1 MKSGLDYFP
10 LDVHLDE
17 KFELIEAEF
26 GLTGFAVVVKLL
38 QRIYGQQGYYCE
50 WTNEVALLF
59 SRSLGVIPQDRRASG
74 GNVVSEIVEAAI
86 RRGIFDK
93 TLYERYHI
101 LTSAGI
107 QKRYLEAVS
116 RRKSASIEKRYLLL
130 CNTSDFK
137 NVNISSENVSKS
149 EENVYISSQS
159 KEEKRKGEKSKEKKN
174 ISDDGDDICACAN
187 EQPSVDDRLSKYVS
201 TLFRRHFGRIPTD
214 AEVDA
219 IKGAL
224 EAFYGTAT
232 EFGNATMS
240 DDDIEIIAY
249 AIEAAANAGAMNVAY
264 VRGVLKNLKARGIKN
279 ADDLWQFEAD
289 RDMRG
294 V

>member
-50 WTNEVALLF
+50 WTREVALLF
-59 SRSLGVIPQDRRASG
+59 GRACGLG

-93 TLYERYHI
+93 ALYDRYHI

-116 RRKSASIEKRYLLL
+116 RRKSASVEERYLLL
-130 CNTSDFK
+130 CNTQNFE
-137 NVNISSENVSKS
+137 NVSISSENVCNFEK
-149 EENVYISSQS
+149 NVYISEQR
-159 KEEKRKGEKSKEKKN
+159 KEEQSKEKKSKEN
-174 ISDDGDDICACAN
+174 IYGDGGDNPACADGDTLSRFKGWLATVWREYVGSDGTDHELNAICGMVQLVTGVDITISDDDVEI
-187 EQPSVDDRLSKYVS
+187 
-201 TLFRRHFGRIPTD
+201 
-214 AEVDA
+214 AE
-219 IKGAL
+219 
-224 EAFYGTAT
+224 Y
-232 EFGNATMS
+232 
-240 DDDIEIIAY
+240 IIS
-249 AIEAAANAGAMNVAY
+249 AAANAGSTNIAY
-264 VRGVLKNLKARGIKN
+264 MRGVARKLWSRGIKD
-279 ADDLWQFEAD
+279 ADALWEYEAK
-289 RDMRG
+289 RDMG
-294 V
+294 GI

>member
-50 WTNEVALLF
+50 WTREVALLF
-59 SRSLGVIPQDRRASG
+59 GRTCGLG

-93 TLYERYHI
+93 ALYDRYHI

-116 RRKSASIEKRYLLL
+116 RRKSASVEERYLLL
-130 CNTSDFK
+130 CNTQNFE
-137 NVNISSENVSKS
+137 NVSISSENVCNFEK
-149 EENVYISSQS
+149 NVYISEQR
-159 KEEKRKGEKSKEKKN
+159 KEE
-174 ISDDGDDICACAN
+174 I
-187 EQPSVDDRLSKYVS
+187 
-201 TLFRRHFGRIPTD
+201 
-214 AEVDA
+214 
-219 IKGAL
+219 
-224 EAFYGTAT
+224 
-232 EFGNATMS
+232 
-240 DDDIEIIAY
+240 
-249 AIEAAANAGAMNVAY
+249 
-264 VRGVLKNLKARGIKN
+264 
-279 ADDLWQFEAD
+279 
-289 RDMRG
+289 
-294 V
+294 

>member
-50 WTNEVALLF
+50 WTKEVALLF
-59 SRSLGVIPQDRRASG
+59 GRACGLG

-93 TLYERYHI
+93 ALYDRYHI

-116 RRKSASIEKRYLLL
+116 RRKSASVEERYLLL
-130 CNTSDFK
+130 CNTQNFE
-137 NVNISSENVSKS
+137 NVNISSENVCNFEK
-149 EENVYISSQS
+149 NVYISEQR
-159 KEEKRKGEKSKEKKN
+159 KEEKSKEKKSKEN
-174 ISDDGDDICACAN
+174 IYGDGGDNPAYADDDTLSRFKGRLATAWREYVGSDGTDYELNAICDMVRLITGVDITISDDDVEIAEYIISAAAKAG
-187 EQPSVDDRLSKYVS
+187 S
-201 TLFRRHFGRIPTD
+201 T
-214 AEVDA
+214 
-219 IKGAL
+219 
-224 EAFYGTAT
+224 
-232 EFGNATMS
+232 N
-240 DDDIEIIAY
+240 IAY
-249 AIEAAANAGAMNVAY
+249 M
-264 VRGVLKNLKARGIKN
+264 RGVARKLRSRGIKD
-279 ADDLWQFEAD
+279 ADSLWEYEAK
-289 RDMRG
+289 RDMG
-294 V
+294 GI